1 MTDEEI
7 RKLFKEVEDLKNQNN
22 QLKRNMNEV
31 LKLLQKIYVEVQ

>member
-31 LKLLQKIYVEVQ
+31 LKLLQKIYAEVQ